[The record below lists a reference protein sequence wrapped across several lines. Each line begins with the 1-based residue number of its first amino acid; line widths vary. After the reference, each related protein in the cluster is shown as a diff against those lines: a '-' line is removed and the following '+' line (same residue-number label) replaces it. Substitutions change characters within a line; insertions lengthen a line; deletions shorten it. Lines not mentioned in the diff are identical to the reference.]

1 MTDTLDKLK
10 TIQTHL
16 VKELTGGLK
25 AAELRE
31 GEDMMGIASAQIVD
45 SDGDIILIDG
55 IKFDKYHK
63 PPQRHL
69 KLLASHMGSLP
80 DGTPPIIGRIE
91 RFWKTTVEADG
102 QEVPALAFAFSF
114 AKDEDGQLVPLAAA
128 YKKLMPKYLD
138 SFSVGL
144 MVDDYEVN
152 KDKTGLIVKESSLF
166 EISAVAIP
174 ANAEANALKTIKS
187 VFKEQNIDLTEEEE
201 KEVCDCGE
209 ENCDCAKNIENE
221 EKTQQN
227 TEIVPEVEEENKE
240 LEEETNTNTDY
251 NEAVKTV
258 VTPMFEELHK
268 RLDSIESTLAIVS
281 KGLNDQTEGPKV
293 RSVEEKKSL
302 DQIKQALD
310 KIKGLKTN

>member
-16 VKELTGGLK
+16 VKELTGGLRD
-25 AAELRE
+25 AELRE
-31 GEDMMGIASAQIVD
+31 GEDMMGIASAQVVD
-45 SDGDIILIDG
+45 TDGDIIMIDG

-91 RFWKTTVEADG
+91 RFWKTSVEVEG

-187 VFKEQNIDLTEEEE
+187 VFKEQNIDLTQEEDENVPETENTEESDTKTEEEPQ
-201 KEVCDCGE
+201 
-209 ENCDCAKNIENE
+209 I
-221 EKTQQN
+221 
-227 TEIVPEVEEENKE
+227 TEEVEEKGKKIDDS
-240 LEEETNTNTDY
+240 NTITDSI
-251 NEAVKTV
+251 EAIKSYVS
-258 VTPMFEELHK
+258 PLFDDLHK
-268 RLDSIESTLAIVS
+268 RLDSIEAQLAVQSKALKEQTVSPKSPSSQESESLKHIKETLERI
-281 KGLNDQTEGPKV
+281 
-293 RSVEEKKSL
+293 KSF
-302 DQIKQALD
+302 
-310 KIKGLKTN
+310 KTN